1 MDDIFS
7 AFGDIFG
14 GHSGFSGFSG
24 FGGSAQGG
32 QRAQYRGA
40 DLRLKVR
47 LTLQEG
53 VAWANICSKHDIGPG
68 DNPYVGRGLLPDV
81 PAEETYDSYF
91 HAPQTVA
98 LATALRLLKR

>member
-14 GHSGFSGFSG
+14 GHSGFGGFSG

-47 LTLQEG
+47 LTLQEVATG
-53 VAWANICSKHDIGPG
+53 VTKTFKVKKYITCSHCHGSG
-68 DNPYVGRGLLPDV
+68 
-81 PAEETYDSYF
+81 AEK
-91 HAPQTVA
+91 AVA
-98 LATALRLLKR
+98 LPPAPLVEEGAC